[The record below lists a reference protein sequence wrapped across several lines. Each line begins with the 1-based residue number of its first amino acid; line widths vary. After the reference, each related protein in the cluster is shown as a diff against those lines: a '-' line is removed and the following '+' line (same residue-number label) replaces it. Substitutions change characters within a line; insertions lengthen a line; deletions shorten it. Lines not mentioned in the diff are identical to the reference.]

1 MYLISACLIGE
12 HVRYDGKNNVHEVAK
27 QLMDHNLAI
36 PVCPEVLGGMTI
48 PRIPS
53 EIVGDNVRSKTGEDV
68 THFFMNGA
76 KKTLDIAK
84 KNHVNIAILQAR
96 SPSCGSKQVYDGT
109 FSGQLIEG
117 QGITTSL
124 LEQHGIHVI
133 TIDEYIKDYYE
144 QDF

>member
-12 HVRYDGKNNVHEVAK
+12 QVKYDGNDNFHEVAK
-27 QLMDHNLAI
+27 QLVDHNLAI
-36 PVCPEVLGGMTI
+36 PVCPEVLGGMTV

-53 EIVGDNVRSKTGEDV
+53 EIVGDSVFSKTGEDV

-76 KKTLDIAK
+76 QKTLKIAK
-84 KNHVNIAILQAR
+84 ENHVTIAILQAR

-109 FSGQLIEG
+109 FSGRLIEG

-124 LEQHGIHVI
+124 LEQHGIRVI
-133 TIDEYIKDYYE
+133 TIEEYIKDYYE